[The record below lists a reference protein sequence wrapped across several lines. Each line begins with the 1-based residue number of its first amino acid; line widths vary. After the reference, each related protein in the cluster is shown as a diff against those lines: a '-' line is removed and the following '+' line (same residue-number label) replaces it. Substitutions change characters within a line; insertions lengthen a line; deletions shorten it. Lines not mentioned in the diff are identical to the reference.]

1 MSSLSDMGTI
11 RQWRIK
17 NFKDYLIF
25 YKVQEEQVEVL
36 RVLHGGRDLEDLL
49 PFLDEEV

>member
-1 MSSLSDMGTI
+1 MGTI

-25 YKVQEEQVEVL
+25 YKVLEDRVEVL
-36 RVLHGGRDLEDLL
+36 RVLHGMRDLEDLL